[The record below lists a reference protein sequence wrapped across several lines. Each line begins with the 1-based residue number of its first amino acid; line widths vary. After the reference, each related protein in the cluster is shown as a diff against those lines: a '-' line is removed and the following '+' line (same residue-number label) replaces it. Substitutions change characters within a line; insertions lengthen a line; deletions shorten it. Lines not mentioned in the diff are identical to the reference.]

1 VPIIPHHHESRHRG
15 PKPFYL
21 EAVSKQR
28 DSRVDRLGPSRWQA
42 YHVGLATVRAQSPA
56 TTCTAICLLA
66 IDGIEGSKLAATHH
80 TSARIIL
87 SQHPSLRSPA
97 RHNDHSPRPYVLSSA
112 FFARGQKTKPTA
124 LFIPLARTL
133 CCLFFCFC
141 FLPVNLV
148 FATFPFSS
156 FFFSFGYPN
165 ALTYLLS
172 PCCSGFYTRKGDGS
186 IDHGEIRGLGFC
198 YKSSSVLSGGLIFAG
213 DEKHAAIDTPLLLPR
228 MDGER
233 SLGKMV
239 RGMVNEY

>member
-1 VPIIPHHHESRHRG
+1 MPIIPHHHESRHRG

-66 IDGIEGSKLAATHH
+66 IDGTEGSKLAATHH

-112 FFARGQKTKPTA
+112 FFARGQKTKPIA

-156 FFFSFGYPN
+156 FFFFWISK
-165 ALTYLLS
+165 
-172 PCCSGFYTRKGDGS
+172 CS
-186 IDHGEIRGLGFC
+186 HL
-198 YKSSSVLSGGLIFAG
+198 FAV
-213 DEKHAAIDTPLLLPR
+213 PLLFRLLHEEGR
-228 MDGER
+228 RFDR
-233 SLGKMV
+233 SWRNTWTWLLLQEFVCLIGGIDLCWRRKTC
-239 RGMVNEY
+239 RY

>member
-66 IDGIEGSKLAATHH
+66 IDGTEGSKLAATHH

-112 FFARGQKTKPTA
+112 FLLGDRRRNQPHYLYLSLEHSAACSFVSAFYLLIWSLPPSFFLPFFLLDIQM
-124 LFIPLARTL
+124 LSLICCPLAVQAFTRGREKVRSIMAKYVDL
-133 CCLFFCFC
+133 A
-141 FLPVNLV
+141 
-148 FATFPFSS
+148 FATRIR
-156 FFFSFGYPN
+156 
-165 ALTYLLS
+165 LS
-172 PCCSGFYTRKGDGS
+172 YRGD
-186 IDHGEIRGLGFC
+186 
-198 YKSSSVLSGGLIFAG
+198 
-213 DEKHAAIDTPLLLPR
+213 
-228 MDGER
+228 
-233 SLGKMV
+233 
-239 RGMVNEY
+239 